1 MKKDKE
7 KRRMPDGVI
16 IGLAFLS
23 IILIGALFCSGY
35 VFLNAGKVKT
45 TSTEATTKYPKPAS
59 YRYEFED
66 FVYTIDKVT
75 VEEDVVVP
83 KCQIVG
89 YKGKKKDIN
98 IPKQID
104 GKDVYKI
111 GNAAFYQNE
120 DIKTLNIPSTV
131 TEIDNFAF
139 YECSSLEN
147 VNFEYDH
154 QSLSIGHSAFYR
166 CTHLKGL
173 DFSEFS
179 QLKIKSNAFASCVRL
194 TDIAFNN
201 SCYLHIDMC
210 AFKLTGLKKVDIPKM
225 TVEIKS
231 SAFEDCYD
239 LKEFNIP
246 DFCHAEIAENVTN
259 KNRRSVY
266 KKTDQQTENNTKSE
280 DITSNSTRPTQK
292 TTETTTETTISKPVV
307 QETTTRR
314 KSLVRRV
321 VDRILSRNIN
331 GNATVPKTTAVPT
344 EPVTEISTEPAAN
357 IETLTEVH
365 STTEYTFEHGNMYS
379 G

>member
-45 TSTEATTKYPKPAS
+45 TSTEVTTKYPKPAS

-75 VEEDVVVP
+75 IEEDVVVP

-89 YKGKKKDIN
+89 YNGKKKDIN

-111 GNAAFYQNE
+111 GNAAFYQNK

-139 YECSSLEN
+139 CRCSSLEK

-154 QSLSIGHSAFYR
+154 QALSIGHSAFYR
-166 CTHLKGL
+166 CIQLQSL
-173 DFSEFS
+173 DFSKFS
-179 QLKIKSNAFASCVRL
+179 KLNIGSNAFASCVRL
-194 TDIAFNN
+194 TDLSFNN
-201 SCYLHIDMC
+201 SCYLHVDVC
-210 AFKLTGLKKVDIPKM
+210 GFRLTGLKKVDIPKM
-225 TVEIKS
+225 TVEIKNM
-231 SAFEDCYD
+231 AFGDCYD
-239 LKEFNIP
+239 LKEFNVP
-246 DFCHAEIAENVTN
+246 DFCHAKISESATT
-259 KNRRSVY
+259 KTRRLFYRDSTKETETETV
-266 KKTDQQTENNTKSE
+266 TENTL
-280 DITSNSTRPTQK
+280 TSNLKSTETA
-292 TTETTTETTISKPVV
+292 TETTTETTTKAAA

-321 VDRILSRNIN
+321 VDRILNRNTKEQT
-331 GNATVPKTTAVPT
+331 TVHTAAVPEEPVTEIYTDPVTET
-344 EPVTEISTEPAAN
+344 EPVTEV
-357 IETLTEVH
+357 L
-365 STTEYTFEHGNMYS
+365 STTEYTFEYGNMYS